1 MIVFEK
7 IFYKNILSV
16 GDQGFTID
24 LNTGKPTLIIGKNG
38 GGKSTLIDAL
48 VYALFGK
55 PFRKIRLGQLINNI
69 NKKALLVEVDFTI
82 NGKEYKVRR
91 GMKPSVFE
99 IFADGELIEQPA
111 ESKIYQTTLED
122 DILRLNYKT
131 FTQIAILGSA
141 SYKPFMQLPL
151 GDRREIIESLLD
163 IGVFSRMNDLLKAHV
178 KQAKYEISELNHQI
192 ELKNQ
197 EYKTKREFLNE
208 FNINKKNTIANLSA
222 EKEQAKTRIDDA
234 LAKQKELK
242 KKSKTIAKDI
252 EELSKQA
259 EAMEDAVVVLRGLKE
274 QGIQIKGEIARID
287 EQLERDGSLV
297 KEIAACQKQ
306 IEEYTV
312 KKTEIMDKLEELD
325 QHVIDTA
332 PLELESIDIRK
343 IIAML
348 SYRLDGIIE
357 KIKFYENNDS
367 CDSCGQEID
376 SEFKERILRELTSE
390 RDEIK
395 KQADDG
401 NKRLKEISDILK
413 ESNARDTEIKKYKDA
428 ILDIESKIKVAEDK
442 ITYLEEER
450 KHISENGITEDV
462 YSALEKELGEIAQNI
477 EKLES
482 ECTGYEEIKKNLES
496 AKHALTLNEQAISL
510 AKKDLEHYKAIRANL
525 REKIKEIKQKEC
537 SISEKDIQEIR
548 EVIKDLTNQITEK
561 KQILYYF
568 DLIQKMLKDDGVKT
582 VIIEEFLPIINGTVN
597 MYLDKFD
604 FPIQFMFDSK
614 FSETIS
620 SFNRNDFTYY
630 SFSEGEKARIDLSI
644 LFTWRDIAIRKARSA
659 TNILIFDEVFD
670 GSMDVDGIENFMN
683 ILGINTGEY
692 SPFVITHDED
702 VKTTNFPR
710 ILEFSKNGHFTM
722 LTES

>member
-1 MIVFEK
+1 
-7 IFYKNILSV
+7 
-16 GDQGFTID
+16 
-24 LNTGKPTLIIGKNG
+24 
-38 GGKSTLIDAL
+38 
-48 VYALFGK
+48 
-55 PFRKIRLGQLINNI
+55 
-69 NKKALLVEVDFTI
+69 
-82 NGKEYKVRR
+82 
-91 GMKPSVFE
+91 
-99 IFADGELIEQPA
+99 
-111 ESKIYQTTLED
+111 
-122 DILRLNYKT
+122 
-131 FTQIAILGSA
+131 
-141 SYKPFMQLPL
+141 
-151 GDRREIIESLLD
+151 
-163 IGVFSRMNDLLKAHV
+163 
-178 KQAKYEISELNHQI
+178 
-192 ELKNQ
+192 LKNQ

-259 EAMEDAVVVLRGLKE
+259 EAMEDAVDVLRGLKE
-274 QGIQIKGEIARID
+274 QGIQSKGEIARID

-297 KEIAACQKQ
+297 KEIEACRKQ

-428 ILDIESKIKVAEDK
+428 ISDIESKIKVAEDK